1 MKKATRKRLV
11 LRSETLQV
19 LRALDKGDLARAVGG
34 RDDNLAVASTNT
46 QSGINCP
53 VRAGVVT
60 A

>member
-1 MKKATRKRLV
+1 MKKATRKQLV

-19 LRALDKGDLARAVGG
+19 LRALDNGDLARAVGARG
-34 RDDNLAVASTNT
+34 ADLAVGSTNT